1 MAQKED
7 GNTEIR
13 LANVRIL
20 YERLI
25 SNLKSEINFLKNQLL
40 ARDTFFQDEITFLR
54 RQLSEVFAEIVNT
67 SAYLSSNTVAVND
80 DEPPINEDLINLK
93 PEESAR
99 RSDSKKKNTKEK
111 SSTEMNLNSNAS
123 NNVERQRTKTET
135 KNESISRT
143 IRTEYNGKKDQIKS
157 QKIVILG
164 DKMIKNIKESE
175 ILKKLQNPN
184 VSVGHFSVANVRCI
198 KDYLKAS

>member
-164 DKMIKNIKESE
+164 DKMIKNIKESG